1 MKKEEKIKNQIQVG
15 DRVTYIQIKQ
25 IISST
30 SFYDFKTEEVKNK
43 VTEIVTDS
51 NEEFKEILK
60 IERIGQNGWY
70 TVYEK
75 ESEILDEKEKE
86 YLSNIIKP
94 FKNRILGI
102 IKETTA
108 CVSPVRIKK
117 MEQIVI
123 KVKNEY
129 SIIMPVFKK
138 NTMYKNMKTN
148 KQYTLKELGLE

>member
-1 MKKEEKIKNQIQVG
+1 MKKLDIQVG
-15 DRVTYIQIKQ
+15 DRITYIQIKQ
-25 IISST
+25 IISPR

-43 VTEIVTDS
+43 VTRIVTDS

-86 YLSNIIKP
+86 YLSNVIKP

-108 CVSPVRIKK
+108 CVSPVRIEK

-129 SIIMPVFKK
+129 SIIMPVFKI
-138 NTMYKNMKTN
+138 NTMYKKMKPG
-148 KQYTLKELGLE
+148 KEYSLKELGLE

>member
-1 MKKEEKIKNQIQVG
+1 MKKLDIQVG
-15 DRVTYIQIKQ
+15 DRITYIQIKQ
-25 IISST
+25 IISPR

-43 VTEIVTDS
+43 VTRIVTDS

-60 IERIGQNGWY
+60 IERIGTNGWH

-86 YLSNIIKP
+86 YLSNVIKP
-94 FKNRILGI
+94 FKNRVQNIL
-102 IKETTA
+102 KETVIQANPFEFKVKQTEHI
-108 CVSPVRIKK
+108 VI
-117 MEQIVI
+117 QIVNDENI
-123 KVKNEY
+123 Y
-129 SIIMPVFKK
+129 LPTFKK